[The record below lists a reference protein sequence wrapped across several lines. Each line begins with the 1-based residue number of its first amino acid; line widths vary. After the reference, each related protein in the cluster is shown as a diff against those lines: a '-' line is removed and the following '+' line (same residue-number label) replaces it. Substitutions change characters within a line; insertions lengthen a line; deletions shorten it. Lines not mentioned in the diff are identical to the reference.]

1 MPHPPRRA
9 LGPILG
15 VGLSAAILAVVGCT
29 KGTPSGTSTTVAAST
44 TPAPAVDDAPV
55 KLLAEWPTPAG
66 AILFSGEQNGYIEP
80 CGCSDDQ
87 LGGLRRRLILA
98 EQLRRQGFPLVPLD
112 LGGLI
117 NDPNGPHGGPE
128 ESKIRYT
135 IALKG
140 LDLLKYEAFAL
151 SAQDL
156 KLGVEEVL
164 GQYLNL
170 GDRLKV
176 LSANVTPK
184 PESGLGGQVVPLL
197 RIKAGTVKLG
207 ITATLDPAS
216 LEALKD
222 PNKSLLEVK
231 SAEEVLPGVLADL
244 ERDTDLQILLVQG
257 PTEVAER
264 LAKKFPGFD
273 VVVATSTAT
282 DAPAQ
287 PKPLND
293 GKTLLV
299 QVGRKGQYVG
309 VLGIFP
315 EGNGPRLRYQRVTLG
330 KRYDRADL
338 VALGEPMK
346 ELIDVEFPGILKSA
360 EVLKNYTKRRHI
372 AFDAPM
378 GSTYVGVETCKQC
391 HPGTVSRW
399 SQTKHAAAYAGLT
412 KPGRNR
418 EWDAECV
425 RCHTTGF
432 EYLGGYIAPDDPKS
446 SLLKGNQ
453 CENCHGP
460 GSSHA
465 AEPDNKLVTK
475 TVARSAADWDKNH
488 RCIECHDEDNSP
500 HFDFGK
506 YWSQVVHS
514 KLDDYKDPKTHVGV
528 LAPAR

>member
-1 MPHPPRRA
+1 MPHPPRA

-15 VGLSAAILAVVGCT
+15 VGLSAAILIVAGCT
-29 KGTPSGTSTTVAAST
+29 RQAEVMSVSTPKAA
-44 TPAPAVDDAPV
+44 PAPTPVAPADDAPV

-87 LGGLRRRLILA
+87 LGGLRRRMILV
-98 EQLRRQGFPLVPLD
+98 EQLRKQGYPLVPLD

-117 NDPNGPHGGPE
+117 NDPNGPHGGPQ
-128 ESKIRYT
+128 ESKIRYSV
-135 IALKG
+135 ALKG

-151 SAQDL
+151 SAQDFQ
-156 KLGVEEVL
+156 LGVEEVL

-170 GDRLKV
+170 GERLKG
-176 LSANVTPK
+176 LSANVSPK
-184 PESGLGGQVVPLL
+184 LESGLNGQVVPWL
-197 RIKAGTVKLG
+197 RTGAGSVRLG
-207 ITATLDPAS
+207 ITATLDPTA

-222 PNKSLLEVK
+222 PNKDFLDVK
-231 SAEEVLPGVLADL
+231 APEEVLPAILADL

-264 LAKKFPGFD
+264 LAKQFPGFD

-282 DAPAQ
+282 DAPRE
-287 PKPLND
+287 PKLLND
-293 GKTLLV
+293 GKTQLV

-315 EGNGPRLRYQRVTLG
+315 EGSGPRLRYQRVTLG
-330 KRYDRADL
+330 KRFDRPDL
-338 VALGEPMK
+338 VALGRPMK
-346 ELIDVEFPGILKSA
+346 ELIDVEFPGLLKSA
-360 EVLKNYTKRRHI
+360 DVLRNYTKRRHV
-372 AFDAPM
+372 AFDAPADA
-378 GSTYVGVETCKQC
+378 TYVGVDTCKQC
-391 HPGTVSRW
+391 HAGTVSRW
-399 SQTKHAAAYAGLT
+399 SQTKHAAAYEGLT

-432 EYLGGYIAPDDPKS
+432 EFTGGYTTPDETAF
-446 SLLKGNQ
+446 LKGNQ

-465 AEPDNKLVTK
+465 ADPDNKAITK

-528 LAPAR
+528 KK